1 MEIGLF
7 HSVQWPEGSA
17 QEDRYRQALAQA
29 VAADE
34 LGFDSVWLTE
44 HHFSRHGIV
53 SDSLAV
59 LAYLAARTHRVRL
72 GTAVSVL
79 PLHNPLRLAET
90 AATVDLLS
98 GGRLDLGVGRGYQV
112 GEFAGFGVDMAEKG
126 ERFDEAMDVLRLAW
140 SSSEPFD
147 HEGKYFRYHAAAPQP
162 RPFQRPRIPI
172 WVATD
177 SPAGLAQC
185 AREDFGVLL
194 PQGTSLDVTAA
205 QVGRYR
211 GALAAAGKSADE
223 GRVYLA
229 RAAHVAP
236 TDERAWDEATGPYQ
250 AFLSYADRLR
260 RGAAAPDG
268 GQGQDGGQQGRSPFD
283 LDADLRSSTLFGS
296 PETVLAGL
304 AKIRDLGIGRVMLFV
319 HMAELPHEKIMASLE
334 LLASEVLPAAREL

>member
-17 QEDRYRQALAQA
+17 QLQRYEESIAQA
-29 VAADE
+29 VAADA

-59 LAYLAARTHRVRL
+59 LAHLAARTERVRL

-112 GEFAGFGVDMAEKG
+112 GEFNGFGVDMAEKA
-126 ERFDEAMDVLRLAW
+126 ERFDEALEVLRRAW
-140 SSSEPFD
+140 SSTEPFD
-147 HEGKYFRYHAAAPQP
+147 HEGTYFRYEQAAPQP
-162 RPFQRPRIPI
+162 RPIQQPHVPI

-177 SPAGLAQC
+177 SASGLAQC
-185 AREDFGVLL
+185 VREDLGVLL

-205 QVGRYR
+205 QVGRYHE
-211 GALAAAGKSADE
+211 ALEAAGQPRE
-223 GRVYLA
+223 QGRVYLA
-229 RAAHVAP
+229 RAAHVAA
-236 TDERAWDEATGPYQ
+236 TDERAWEEAEGPYQ
-250 AFLSYADRLR
+250 AFLDYADKLR
-260 RGAAAPDG
+260 RGTASEG
-268 GQGQDGGQQGRSPFD
+268 KQWGRSPFD
-283 LDADLRSSTLFGS
+283 MNADLRSSALFGS
-296 PETVLAGL
+296 PESAIAGL
-304 AKIRDLGIGRVMLFV
+304 SKIRDLGIDRVMLFV
-319 HMAELPHEKIMASLE
+319 HMAELPHQKIMASLE
-334 LLASEVLPAAREL
+334 LFAREVLPAAHEL

>member
-7 HSVQWPEGSA
+7 HSVQWPEGSTHV
-17 QEDRYRQALAQA
+17 QRYRESIAQA

-53 SDSLAV
+53 SDSLAM
-59 LAYLAARTHRVRL
+59 LANLAARTERVRL

-98 GGRLDLGVGRGYQV
+98 NGRLDLGVGRGYQV
-112 GEFAGFGVDMAEKG
+112 GEFNGFGVDIAEKAD
-126 ERFDEAMDVLRLAW
+126 RFDEALDILRTAW
-140 SSSEPFD
+140 SSTEPFD
-147 HEGKYFRYHAAAPQP
+147 YDGKYFRFRGAAANP
-162 RPFQRPRIPI
+162 RPVQEPHVPI

-177 SPAGLAQC
+177 SASGLAQC
-185 AREDFGVLL
+185 VREDLGVLL

-205 QVGRYR
+205 QLGRYR
-211 GALAAAGKSADE
+211 DALEAADCSHDQ

-236 TDERAWDEATGPYQ
+236 TDEQAWKEAEGPYQ
-250 AFLSYADRLR
+250 SFLGYADKLR
-260 RGAAAPDG
+260 RGEASEG
-268 GQGQDGGQQGRSPFD
+268 KQWGRSPFD
-283 LDADLRSSTLFGS
+283 MDADLRSSALFGS
-296 PETVLAGL
+296 PESVIAGL
-304 AKIRDLGIGRVMLFV
+304 SKIHDLGIDRVMLFV
-319 HMAELPHEKIMASLE
+319 HMAELPHDKIMSSLE
-334 LLASEVLPAAREL
+334 LFAREVLPVVREF